1 MCNDGF
7 LRIAGPVTDH
17 GLWKREK
24 AKIEI
29 YYHLLCSSHNIQKYF
44 HSFFS
49 VILNINP
56 VKNPPFRGYGAP
68 TECRHLTKSP
78 FPRVFNTFFPTLVMI
93 LMLAA
98 TYAESVSSMPILE
111 RADPTGPILNGITNI
126 VLPVIQPGNRMLSSV
141 SRSSGDIQFPR
152 VPVILFLTTGMVSRM
167 FSVEM
172 KVRLST
178 RATSFGS
185 VLANQLK
192 QKRVQW
198 NIATS
203 TKNSI
208 TSAL

>member
-1 MCNDGF
+1 MMVS
-7 LRIAGPVTDH
+7 L
-17 GLWKREK
+17 GLQGQ
-24 AKIEI
+24 
-29 YYHLLCSSHNIQKYF
+29 LLTMGS
-44 HSFFS
+44 
-49 VILNINP
+49 
-56 VKNPPFRGYGAP
+56 FRGYGAP

-126 VLPVIQPGNRMLSSV
+126 VLPFIQPGNRMLSSV
-141 SRSSGDIQFPR
+141 SRSSGDIQFPK
-152 VPVILFLTTGMVSRM
+152 VPVMPFLTTGMVSRM

-185 VLANQLK
+185 VLANQHLGK
-192 QKRVQW
+192 HSHQLSIFGRGLIMPSLCKMYN
-198 NIATS
+198 NISFSLSDPSQMWIVSGLHNLTLS
-203 TKNSI
+203 CT
-208 TSAL
+208 